1 MQIENTK
8 ERHSTS
14 DGKAGFLKKLVN
26 STTLGFIDQNKI
38 LQVFYA
44 LFMVTL
50 KSQYFKLN
58 YWTSQTC
65 CFVKSSPN
73 IYKIFSKYL
82 QKHILASEIFRTR
95 FSPIYVS
102 KDLYFILLLNHS
114 LGSVCHH
121 NCVELYR
128 ASASF
133 LLPSEDSKQRVY
145 DNFSPASKSLPEYE
159 KHIREPILE

>member
-1 MQIENTK
+1 M
-8 ERHSTS
+8 
-14 DGKAGFLKKLVN
+14 L
-26 STTLGFIDQNKI
+26 
-38 LQVFYA
+38 
-44 LFMVTL
+44 TL
-50 KSQYFKLN
+50 KNQYFKLN

-73 IYKIFSKYL
+73 IYKSTFWSTTP
-82 QKHILASEIFRTR
+82 EIITFRTR

-102 KDLYFILLLNHS
+102 KDLCFILLLNHS
-114 LGSVCHH
+114 LRNVCHH

-145 DNFSPASKSLPEYE
+145 DSFSPASKSLPEHE
-159 KHIREPILE
+159 KHIREHKLEWQFHKLGNRSIAPCFTSQHIQQRDTNMFIN